1 MKPTL
6 KTGKSAPNRTTGI
19 AALRA
24 RVAKARAREVGRAAD
39 ERAHRLLDAYLAT
52 AKAHGLPAREVV
64 EGVARGEAARHV
76 ADALLARAAEDPP
89 EILRAADCSAGCAF
103 CCILSGGDG
112 GTITE
117 AEAMALHAALVPLAG
132 QPDGRAWHPEA
143 CPALDPETRS
153 CRAYD
158 DRPMIC
164 RSYLS
169 RDAAACEANAE
180 GGTLPGSG
188 LIGAH
193 LDYLATL
200 SLSRAAL
207 KGISRVPS
215 YSLARVAAGAIDG
228 AARAPC
234 LDAARHPA
242 GALDEACR
250 AVTKAAGTA
259 RRV

>member
-1 MKPTL
+1 MKPTS
-6 KTGKSAPNRTTGI
+6 KAGKAPTGI

-52 AKAHGLPAREVV
+52 AETHGLPAREVV

-76 ADALLARAAEDPP
+76 GDALLARAADDPP
-89 EILRAADCSAGCAF
+89 EILRKAACSAGCAF

-117 AEAMALHAALVPLAG
+117 AEARALHAALAPLAG
-132 QPDGRAWHPEA
+132 KPDGRAWHPEA

-158 DRPMIC
+158 ARPMIC

-169 RDAAACEANAE
+169 RDAAACEANAD
-180 GGTLPGSG
+180 GGALPGSG

-193 LDYLATL
+193 LDYLAVL

-207 KGISRVPS
+207 KGVSRVPS
-215 YSLARVAAGAIDG
+215 FALARIARGAIDG
-228 AARAPC
+228 EALDES

-242 GALDEACR
+242 KALDEACW
-250 AVTKAAGTA
+250 AVTKAAGKTH
-259 RRV
+259 RV